1 MVSHRRIAV
10 LPIAAKAPPPT
21 ITSGSVH
28 VYSQKHGRPGG
39 ASDGLLARLERLGE
53 LLLHDLRVPRRLE
66 RLRHIARV
74 LGALGARLLGRHRLA
89 QLLEV
94 ILERELAGID
104 LGGRQT
110 GSVAYPMNE

>member
-1 MVSHRRIAV
+1 MVSHHRITADRSKSPT
-10 LPIAAKAPPPT
+10 LT

-28 VYSQKHGRPGG
+28 VYSQKHARPGG
-39 ASDGLLARLERLGE
+39 ASDGLFARLERLGE

-94 ILERELAGID
+94 ILERELARID
-104 LGGRQT
+104 LGGWQT
-110 GSVAYPMNE
+110 GSAAYLINE